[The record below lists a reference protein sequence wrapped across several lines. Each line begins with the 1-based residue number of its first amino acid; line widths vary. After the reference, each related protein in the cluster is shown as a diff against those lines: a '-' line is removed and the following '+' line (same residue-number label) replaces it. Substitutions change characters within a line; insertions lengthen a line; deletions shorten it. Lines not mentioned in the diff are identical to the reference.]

1 MRAVVQSEYGSA
13 TTLQLGTIDRPTPR
27 PDEVLIEVR
36 AAGMDR
42 GTWHLMTGTP
52 YLMRIMG
59 FGLLRPKNRV
69 PGFDVAGTVVAIGA
83 KVSRFAV
90 GDEVFGVSRGSFAQF
105 AVARADKLCHKPEN
119 LTFEQA
125 AVLGISALTA
135 LTALTDSARL
145 QTGQRVLI
153 VGASGGV
160 GTFAVQIAVAMGA
173 KVTGVCSPAKVDLVA
188 SLGAERVIDYTSSDF
203 ADGSQRHDV
212 VVDIGGCSS
221 VSRLRRALTPTGTLV
236 IVGGEG
242 GGRWSPGMGRQL
254 LAVILSGFVAQR
266 LTMAICKEHHSGL
279 EQLARLAAHGQITP
293 VIERSFPLEQAG
305 DAMRHLEAGKAR
317 GKLVITT

>member
-52 YLMRIMG
+52 YLIRMMG

-145 QTGQRVLI
+145 QAGQRVLI

-279 EQLARLAAHGQITP
+279 EQLARLAADGQIIP